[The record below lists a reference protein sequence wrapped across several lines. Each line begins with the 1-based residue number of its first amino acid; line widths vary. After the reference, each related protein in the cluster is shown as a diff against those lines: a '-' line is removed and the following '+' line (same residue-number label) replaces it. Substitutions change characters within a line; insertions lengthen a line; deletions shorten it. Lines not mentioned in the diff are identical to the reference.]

1 MKKPVIGITLDNEE
15 PGNYSKFP
23 WYALRHNYLH
33 STEKFGGIPFPV
45 FHSEKNIEDIFSLL
59 DGLIISGGN
68 FDVDPNIYGKISQGT
83 RIIKNNRT
91 NFEMAICQMFLDSSK
106 PILGICG
113 GEQLLNVVCGGTLIQ
128 DITNGHSDAL
138 QHEQSNPRDETS
150 HQVNIKRD
158 TKLNSIL
165 KKNIIEVNS
174 AHHQAVNKVGKNLIA
189 SSHASDGIIESIE
202 HIKHNWC
209 IGVQWHPEFLI
220 TNEDNLLI
228 EDFVKTA
235 RNK

>member
-1 MKKPVIGITLDNEE
+1 M
-15 PGNYSKFP
+15 
-23 WYALRHNYLH
+23 
-33 STEKFGGIPFPV
+33 
-45 FHSEKNIEDIFSLL
+45 
-59 DGLIISGGN
+59 
-68 FDVDPNIYGKISQGT
+68 
-83 RIIKNNRT
+83 
-91 NFEMAICQMFLDSSK
+91 
-106 PILGICG
+106 
-113 GEQLLNVVCGGTLIQ
+113 CGGTLIQ
-128 DITNGHSDAL
+128 DITNGNSDAL